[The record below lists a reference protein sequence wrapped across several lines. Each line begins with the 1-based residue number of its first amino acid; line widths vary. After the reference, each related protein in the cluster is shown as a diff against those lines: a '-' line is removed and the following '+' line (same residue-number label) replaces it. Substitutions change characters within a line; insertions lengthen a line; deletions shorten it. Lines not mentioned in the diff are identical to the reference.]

1 MPDIFKTYKVC
12 LLAVKNNFGGSPLED
27 IPPKRID
34 LVMSTVAVLKDG
46 KSLAFVPDE
55 LKTKE
60 LCQLAVL
67 VSPEAHVLVPETFF

>member
-1 MPDIFKTYKVC
+1 
-12 LLAVKNNFGGSPLED
+12 
-27 IPPKRID
+27 
-34 LVMSTVAVLKDG
+34 MSTVAVLKDG